1 MRPRWPATFAAN
13 THHRTMDTLFRTLL
27 TLHIAAGFIAL
38 FSGLL
43 AIVVSKGSRLHARCG
58 TLFHHAM
65 VAVALTAV
73 ALSALKGGRFLL
85 HIGLFALYQVHAG
98 RRSIRNKGLRPAAQD
113 WAGLALGGGNG
124 VLMLATG
131 NVVLLVFGGISTAL
145 ALTDLRLFVRALR
158 GQALP
163 PLAWLRRHIGMM
175 LGTYI
180 ATTTAFLLTLMRHQ
194 DVGWPHF
201 LAPTIIG
208 VPFIAYATWRF
219 TVRRSK
225 AAVSVALEERP

>member
-1 MRPRWPATFAAN
+1 MGPGWAGTFAAIDQR
-13 THHRTMDTLFRTLL
+13 RTMDTLFRTLL
-27 TLHIAAGFIAL
+27 FLHVAAGFIAL

-43 AIVVSKGSRLHARCG
+43 SIALPKGRRLHARSG
-58 TLFHHAM
+58 IVFHHAM
-65 VAVALTAV
+65 VAVAVSAV

-98 RRSIRNKGLRPAAQD
+98 RRSILNKGLRPAAQD
-113 WAGLALGGGNG
+113 WAGLALGGLNG
-124 VLMLATG
+124 LAMLATG
-131 NVVLLVFGGISTAL
+131 NIVLLVFGGISTVL
-145 ALTDLRLFVRALR
+145 ALTDLRLFVRAIR

-180 ATTTAFLLTLMRHQ
+180 ATTTAFLLTLMRHL

-219 TVRRSK
+219 TVRRPK
-225 AAVSVALEERP
+225 AAVSVALE